1 MCACRVQSKTL
12 AAVRHNTRQRRRE
25 GGEREREKEGG
36 REREGD
42 RKGGERGQVRLML
55 TPARGTVFIFLRGSD
70 SAEPSQPALREW

>member
-1 MCACRVQSKTL
+1 MQGSVQ
-12 AAVRHNTRQRRRE
+12 NTGCSQTQHSPKE
-25 GGEREREKEGG
+25 EGGGEREREKEGG

-42 RKGGERGQVRLML
+42 RKGGEGEGQVRLML